1 MSDSVVIDVV
11 AGILFSYSLII
22 FVRCFLKEE
31 MTRRTERA
39 MEERNKKWTSVAIQ
53 GRRILC
59 DRMRMLEEPKCGI
72 DDYIQAMEELERKYG
87 QVNQELKKEQ
97 EEQDA

>member
-39 MEERNKKWTSVAIQ
+39 MEERNKKWTSAVIQ
-53 GRRILC
+53 ARRVLR
-59 DRMRMLEEPKCGI
+59 DRMRMLDESRFDI
-72 DDYIQAMEELERKYG
+72 DDYIQIMEELKRKRE
-87 QVNQELKKEQ
+87 QANQELIKKAKE
-97 EEQDA
+97 D